1 MKSNIKR
8 LFSYTLRYK
17 LSFTVSI
24 IGFLIFAEVPEI
36 WTWIGSA
43 VIVGSTTYIA
53 HRERKARG
61 KNLP

>member
-24 IGFLIFAEVPEI
+24 IGFLMFAAANIKKPIIETV
-36 WTWIGSA
+36 
-43 VIVGSTTYIA
+43 
-53 HRERKARG
+53 KD
-61 KNLP
+61 NLYLRV